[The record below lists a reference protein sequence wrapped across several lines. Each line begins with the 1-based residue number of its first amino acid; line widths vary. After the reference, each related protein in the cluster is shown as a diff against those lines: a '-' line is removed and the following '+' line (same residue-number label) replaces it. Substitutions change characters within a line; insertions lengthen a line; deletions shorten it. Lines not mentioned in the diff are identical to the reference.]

1 MLPAADLPPQVPP
14 VPAIEAT
21 AHQAYTEVATA
32 QELAGRMGL
41 EWTDVQEVAPW
52 LFDLAGHQGP
62 RAVLVR
68 PAAAVQWMR
77 AAHFFG
83 LMDVTPAAERELQDE
98 DFHGAF
104 PLTHPQTANPRPRQ
118 RP

>member
-1 MLPAADLPPQVPP
+1 MLPLDMPPQVPP
-14 VPAIEAT
+14 VPAIEASD
-21 AHQAYTEVATA
+21 HQAITEVATA
-32 QELAGRMGL
+32 GELARRMGL
-41 EWTDVQEVAPW
+41 EWSDVKAVAPW
-52 LFDLAGHQGP
+52 LFELAGYYGR

-68 PAAAVQWMR
+68 PAGDAQWMR

-83 LMDVTPAAERELQDE
+83 FMKVTQAAEKELQDE

-104 PLTHPQTANPRPRQ
+104 PLTHPRTATPHQ